1 MTFDKGATGAAKSG
15 DERARASRKR
25 GKLVP
30 PAAGAGNLMTL
41 TLTLAAAEVVWI
53 VVISGWVLLE
63 KRAPVATLAWIF
75 GLALLPIV
83 GGLIY
88 FLWGPR
94 RFDRK
99 KLVIRR
105 ARGAVSLAA
114 RLRSRLGE
122 LGQAGALQL
131 AHLASSVGRLPPM
144 TATRFAFYTEGDPFY
159 DALARAIA
167 NARHHVHLEYYIFK
181 DDAAARPLIELLAE
195 RAAAGVEVRIIADA
209 LGSRLPAEFVERLR
223 AKGIQFAF
231 FNPTM
236 IARLGRRII
245 NFRTHRKIA
254 VIDGVAGFTGGT
266 NIWADHSVCIVGER
280 ARRDTDI
287 EIHGEA
293 VHGLQHAFLE
303 DWLFASDEAFG
314 AEALAG
320 YFPAAPAGAQIMQII
335 PSGPDTDEH
344 AIYAFMLAAI
354 GLARKRVWLTTPY
367 FVPDEALLG
376 ALCIAARRG
385 IDVQLIVPGKS
396 DWRWVDAAG
405 ASNHDDLLRAGVKIF
420 LNGPPLLHA
429 KTAVIDDEIG
439 VISTANLD
447 ERSLKLNFEIAAVLY
462 GGPGIEGLATIFAGN
477 RAASFRKDYIEA
489 EGPLGR
495 RLFQAVARLLSPQL

>member
-1 MTFDKGATGAAKSG
+1 
-15 DERARASRKR
+15 
-25 GKLVP
+25 
-30 PAAGAGNLMTL
+30 
-41 TLTLAAAEVVWI
+41 
-53 VVISGWVLLE
+53 
-63 KRAPVATLAWIF
+63 
-75 GLALLPIV
+75 
-83 GGLIY
+83 
-88 FLWGPR
+88 
-94 RFDRK
+94 
-99 KLVIRR
+99 
-105 ARGAVSLAA
+105 
-114 RLRSRLGE
+114 
-122 LGQAGALQL
+122 
-131 AHLASSVGRLPPM
+131 M
-144 TATRFAFYTEGDPFY
+144 TATRFRLYTEGDPFY
-159 DALARAIA
+159 DALAHAVA
-167 NARHHVHLEYYIFK
+167 GARHHVHMEYYIFK
-181 DDAAARPLIELLAE
+181 DDAAARPLIALLAE
-195 RAAAGVEVRIIADA
+195 RVAAGVEVRIIADA
-209 LGSRLPAEFVERLR
+209 LGSRLPPEFVANVR

-245 NFRTHRKIA
+245 NFRTHRKIT
-254 VIDGVAGFTGGT
+254 VVDGVVGFIGGT
-266 NIWADHSVCIVGER
+266 NIWADHSVRLAGEH

-293 VHGLQHAFLE
+293 VQGLQQAFLE
-303 DWLFASDEAFG
+303 DWLFASDESFSG
-314 AEALAG
+314 EALAR
-320 YFPAAPAGAQIMQII
+320 YFPPVPAGPQIMQII

-344 AIYAFMLAAI
+344 PIYAFTLAAI

-405 ASNHDDLLRAGVKIF
+405 YSNHDELMRAGVKIF

-439 VISTANLD
+439 VVSTANLD

-462 GGPGIEGLATIFAGN
+462 GGPGIEALATIFAGN
-477 RAASFRKDYIEA
+477 RAASFRKEFLEA
-489 EGPLGR
+489 DGPLGR

>member
-1 MTFDKGATGAAKSG
+1 MS
-15 DERARASRKR
+15 
-25 GKLVP
+25 
-30 PAAGAGNLMTL
+30 L
-41 TLTLAAAEVVWI
+41 TLSLAAIEIIWI

-75 GLALLPIV
+75 GLSLMPIL

-99 KLVIRR
+99 KIVIRR

-114 RLRSRLGE
+114 RLQSRLGE

-144 TATRFAFYTEGDPFY
+144 TAIEFALYTEGDPFY
-159 DALARAIA
+159 EAMAQAIA
-167 NARHHVHLEYYIFK
+167 KARHHVHMEYYIFK
-181 DDAAARPLIELLAE
+181 DDAASRPLIDLLAE

-209 LGSRLPAEFVERLR
+209 LGSRLPPDFVARLR
-223 AKGIQFAF
+223 SKGIQFTF

-236 IARLGRRII
+236 IARLGHRII
-245 NFRTHRKIA
+245 NFRTHRKIT
-254 VIDGVAGFTGGT
+254 VVDGLVGFTGGT
-266 NIWADHSVCIVGER
+266 NIWADHSVRIVGER

-287 EIHGEA
+287 EFRGEA

-303 DWLFASDEAFG
+303 DWLFASGESFSGD
-314 AEALAG
+314 ALAR
-320 YFPAAPAGAQIMQII
+320 YFPVSPPGPQIMQII

-354 GLARKRVWLTTPY
+354 GLARKRIWLTTPY

-385 IDVQLIVPGKS
+385 VDVQIIVPGKS

-405 ASNHDDLLRAGVKIF
+405 ASNHDDLMRSGVKIF

-429 KTAVIDDEIG
+429 KTAVIDGEIG
-439 VISTANLD
+439 VVSTANLD
-447 ERSLKLNFEIAAVLY
+447 ERSLKLNFEVATVLY
-462 GGPGIEGLATIFAGN
+462 GGPGVEALATIFAGN
-477 RAASFRKDYIEA
+477 RAASFRKESLEA
-489 EGPLGR
+489 DGPLGR